1 MHITLRQF
9 QVFEAAARLGGYT
22 RAAETLHLS
31 QPAVSM
37 QIRQLEEQV
46 GMPLFDQIGKKIHLT
61 DAGRTLYQHAQNIL
75 AQVHE
80 VQLELEEMRGVRRGQ
95 LNITIASTAN
105 YFAPRLLAA
114 FCQRY
119 PEVKISLDVSNREHI
134 LALLNEAD
142 KDLALMGRPPEASDL
157 VAHPFMENPLVVIAA
172 PSHPLA
178 GAHGIPLARLAQE
191 SFISREAGSG
201 TRMAAQRFFDAA
213 GTRMNITMEMSS
225 NEAIKQAVEAG
236 LGLGVVS
243 LHTLEME
250 LALKRLTVLDVVG
263 FPIMRYW
270 YVVHREG
277 KRFSAVAQAFLDF
290 VMQEAEM
297 LITVPQPAQS
307 APDHAAAPLKLP
319 RTRAR
324 RRTDR

>member
-46 GMPLFDQIGKKIHLT
+46 GMPLFDQIGKKVHLT
-61 DAGRTLYQHAQNIL
+61 DAGRALYQHAQNIL

-80 VQLELEEMRGVRRGQ
+80 AQLELEEMRGVRRGQ
-95 LNITIASTAN
+95 LNITVASTAN
-105 YFAPRLLAA
+105 YFAPQLLAA

-142 KDLALMGRPPEASDL
+142 KDIAIMGRPPEASDL

-172 PSHPLA
+172 PNHPLA
-178 GAHGIPLARLAQE
+178 KERNIPLARLAQE
-191 SFISREAGSG
+191 SFISREEGSG
-201 TRMAAQRFFDAA
+201 TRMAAERFFDAA
-213 GTRMNITMEMSS
+213 GTRLSTAMEMSS
-225 NEAIKQAVEAG
+225 NEAIKQAVQAG

-243 LHTLEME
+243 VHTLEME
-250 LALKRLTVLDVVG
+250 LVLDRLTILDVEG
-263 FPIMRYW
+263 FPILRHW
-270 YVVHREG
+270 YAVHRQG
-277 KRFSAVAQAFLDF
+277 KRFSAVAQAFLNF
-290 VMQEAEM
+290 VMNEAE
-297 LITVPQPAQS
+297 LLLAPQTMRS
-307 APDHAAAPLKLP
+307 
-319 RTRAR
+319 
-324 RRTDR
+324 

>member
-46 GMPLFDQIGKKIHLT
+46 GMPLFDQIGKKVHLT
-61 DAGRTLYQHAQNIL
+61 DAGRALYQHAQNIL
-75 AQVHE
+75 SQVHE
-80 VQLELEEMRGVRRGQ
+80 AQLELEEMRGVRRGQ
-95 LNITIASTAN
+95 LNITVASTAN
-105 YFAPRLLAA
+105 YFAPQLLAA

-142 KDLALMGRPPEASDL
+142 KDIAIMGRPPEASDL

-172 PSHPLA
+172 PNHPLA
-178 GAHGIPLARLAQE
+178 KERNIPLARLAQE
-191 SFISREAGSG
+191 SFISREEGSG
-201 TRMAAQRFFDAA
+201 TRMAAERFFDAA
-213 GTRMNITMEMSS
+213 GTRLSTAMEMSS
-225 NEAIKQAVEAG
+225 NEAIKQAVQAG

-243 LHTLEME
+243 VHTLEME
-250 LALKRLTVLDVVG
+250 LVLDRLTILDVEG
-263 FPIMRYW
+263 FPILRHW
-270 YVVHREG
+270 YAVHRQG

-290 VMQEAEM
+290 VMNEAE
-297 LITVPQPAQS
+297 LLLAPQTMRS
-307 APDHAAAPLKLP
+307 
-319 RTRAR
+319 
-324 RRTDR
+324 

>member
-37 QIRQLEEQV
+37 QIRQLEEQA

-61 DAGRTLYQHAQNIL
+61 DAGRALYQHAQNIL
-75 AQVHE
+75 AQVRE
-80 VQLELEEMRGVRRGQ
+80 AQLELEEMRGVRRGQ
-95 LNITIASTAN
+95 LNITVASTAN

-119 PEVKISLDVSNREHI
+119 PEVKVSLDVSNREHI

-142 KDLALMGRPPEASDL
+142 KDIAIMGRPPEESDL

-172 PSHPLA
+172 PNHPLA
-178 GAHGIPLARLAQE
+178 SARNIPLARLAQE

-201 TRMAAQRFFDAA
+201 TRMAAERFFDAA
-213 GTRMNITMEMSS
+213 GTRLSTAMEMSS
-225 NEAIKQAVEAG
+225 NEAIKQAVQAG

-243 LHTLEME
+243 VHTLEME
-250 LALKRLTVLDVVG
+250 LVLDRLAILDVEG
-263 FPIMRYW
+263 FPILRHW
-270 YVVHREG
+270 YAVHRQG
-277 KRFSAVAQAFLDF
+277 KRFSAVAQAFLNF
-290 VMQEAEM
+290 VMNEAE
-297 LITVPQPAQS
+297 LLLAPQTLRS
-307 APDHAAAPLKLP
+307 
-319 RTRAR
+319 
-324 RRTDR
+324 